1 MPIALITGASAGL
14 GAEFARQL
22 AALGYDLVLVA
33 RDRERLA
40 ALALELASPLAI
52 QVEVVAADLLDSDG
66 LALVEARLSSVDRP
80 VDYLVNNAGYGMPR
94 EFEENSVDE
103 EARQLDLL
111 AMVPLRLTHAALSQ
125 MLPRRAGRILTVSS
139 TAGFAGLGSYSAAKA
154 WSLTFS
160 RWANAYYRTSGVTV
174 TALAPGFVRTE
185 FHERMGISRDAM
197 APAFAWLDAS
207 FVVRAA
213 LRDVERRRAVSVP
226 SVRYKALV
234 AVIPLLTP
242 LVRLGVARR
251 GTGTRGGTRSDR
263 SL

>member
-33 RDRERLA
+33 RDAARLE
-40 ALALELASPLAI
+40 ALASTLA
-52 QVEVVAADLLDSDG
+52 VRCEVLAADLLDPDA
-66 LALVEARLSSVDRP
+66 LARVEHRLAATAEP

-94 EFEENSVDE
+94 EFDENTVTDE
-103 EARQLDLL
+103 VRQLDLL
-111 AMVPLRLTHAALSQ
+111 ATAPLRLTHAALSQ
-125 MLPRRAGRILTVSS
+125 MLPRREGRILTVSS
-139 TAGFAGLGSYSAAKA
+139 TAGFAGLGSYSAAKS
-154 WSLTFS
+154 WSLTFA
-160 RWANAYYRTSGVTV
+160 RWANAYYRTSGVIV

-185 FHERMGISRDAM
+185 FHERMGIAREAM
-197 APAFAWLDAS
+197 APAAAWLDAS

-226 SVRYKALV
+226 GLRYKALV
-234 AVIPLLTP
+234 AVIPLLGP
-242 LVRLGVARR
+242 VVRGGVARR
-251 GTGTRGGTRSDR
+251 GDGARRGTRRDR